1 MGMNEG
7 RRDRVD
13 DVFQS
18 ALDFAPEE
26 RHAFIEGACAGDD
39 DLYELVRRLLAS
51 YERAEADG
59 FIEGSAFR
67 VAEQLAE
74 SRTGLLAGDSFGP
87 YKVVKPLGAGGM
99 GDVYL
104 AQDTRLARA
113 VALKVLSAPLTSA
126 EERVRRFRQEAL
138 AASALNHP
146 NILTIHEIGE
156 SRGRDFIATE
166 YVEGVTL
173 RARMRGRRLSIADAL
188 DIALQIAAALSAAHS
203 AGIVHRDIKP
213 ENIMV
218 RPDGLVKVLDFGIA
232 KYTEPAR
239 VRDSKQ
245 SWVKTAT
252 GVVVGTT
259 GYMSPEQS
267 RGQAVDARTDV
278 WSLGVILYEM
288 VARRLPFPGKTPT
301 DRVAAI
307 LEREPEPLS
316 TLRRDVPAELER
328 IVGRSLAKNRDERYA
343 QAADLAADLRKL
355 RATLGEDHAF
365 RFALPVSARGL
376 LRSRKRSAVALAAL
390 LLVIAVAIAAGIYY
404 LRPGAGDTAIDSL
417 AVLPFVNAG
426 GTADTEYLSDG
437 ITESLINSLSQ
448 LPNLKV
454 MSRSSVFRYKGQE
467 LDARAVGTTLGVRA
481 VLTGRV
487 VQRGDDLFVSVEL
500 VDARDSSHLWG
511 GQYSRKMADLVA
523 LQSEITR
530 DVSRSLRARLSG
542 ADEQR
547 LAKNYTENSEAYQ
560 LYLKGRYFW
569 NKKTPG
575 GHQRSIEYFN
585 QAIEKDPTY
594 ALAFVGL
601 ADAYL
606 SLPNDSDAPPRE
618 TNPKAKAAATR
629 ALAVDS
635 ALAEAHASLAGV
647 KLNYEWDFPG
657 AEEGLKRAISLNPK
671 YHPEVYQRYARYL
684 SSMGRHEEAI
694 AEAKRARELDPLS
707 LSINNNVGQ
716 ALLWARQYDGVIEE
730 SRKALEI
737 DPNFWVAHL
746 FLGKAYEQK
755 GMYPEAVAALQK
767 AKELS
772 GGSSEAT
779 SMIGYVYAVSGRR
792 DEAVRVLDEL
802 KGLSKQRYVSP
813 YHIAMVYA
821 GLGDKEQV
829 FLWLEKAYEDR
840 SQFMTLLKVEPKF
853 DGLRSDPR
861 FTDFVRRGG
870 SG

>member
-1 MGMNEG
+1 MDKG

-13 DVFQS
+13 DVFQD
-18 ALDFAPEE
+18 ALDLALEE
-26 RHAFIEGACAGDD
+26 RRPFVERACAGDE
-39 DLYELVRRLLAS
+39 DLSRAVRRLLAS
-51 YERAEADG
+51 HERAEADG
-59 FIEGSAFR
+59 FIEGPVLQ
-67 VAEQLAE
+67 VAEQLAASE
-74 SRTGLLAGDSFGP
+74 AGLPPGHSVGP
-87 YKVVKPLGAGGM
+87 YKVVRPLGAGGM

-104 AQDTRLARA
+104 AHDTRLNRH
-113 VALKVLSAPLTSA
+113 VALKVLSARLTTD
-126 EERVRRFRQEAL
+126 EERVRRFRREAL

-146 NILTIHEIGE
+146 NILTIYEIGE

-173 RARMRGRRLSIADAL
+173 RRRMRGRWLSLAASL
-188 DIALQIAAALSAAHS
+188 DFALQVAGALAAAHG

-213 ENIMV
+213 ENVMV

-232 KYTEPAR
+232 KYAEPAR
-239 VRDSKQ
+239 RRGSKE
-245 SWVKTAT
+245 SWIKTAT
-252 GVVVGTT
+252 GVVIGTT
-259 GYMSPEQS
+259 AYMSPEQA

-288 VARRLPFPGKTPT
+288 VARQLPFPGKTPT

-307 LEREPEPLS
+307 LEREPEPLGR
-316 TLRRDVPAELER
+316 LRRGVPAELDR
-328 IVGRSLAKNRDERYA
+328 IVGRALAKNRDERYA
-343 QAADLAADLRKL
+343 QTADFAADLRKL
-355 RATLGEDHAF
+355 RATLGEERPF
-365 RFALPVSARGL
+365 RFALPAPAGAL
-376 LRSRKRSAVALAAL
+376 LLSRKRSAVAWAAL
-390 LLVIAVAIAAGIYY
+390 LLVIAAAIAAPIYY
-404 LRPGAGDTAIDSL
+404 LRPGAGATAIDSL

-426 GTADTEYLSDG
+426 GSANTEYLPDG
-437 ITESLINSLSQ
+437 ITDSLINSLSQ

-487 VQRGDDLFVSVEL
+487 VQRGDDLFVSLEL

-523 LQSEITR
+523 LQSEITQ
-530 DVSRSLRARLSG
+530 DVSRNLRARLSG

-575 GHQRSIEYFN
+575 GHQKGIEYFN

-618 TNPKAKAAATR
+618 TYPKAKAAATR
-629 ALAVDS
+629 ALAVDGG
-635 ALAEAHASLAGV
+635 LAEAHASLAWV
-647 KLNYEWDFPG
+647 KFKYEWDFPG
-657 AEEGLKRAISLNPK
+657 AEEGLKRAISLNPN

-707 LSINNNVGQ
+707 LSLNNNVGQ
-716 ALLWARQYDGVIEE
+716 ALLWARQYEGAIEE
-730 SRKALEI
+730 ARKALEI

-755 GMYPEAVAALQK
+755 GMYPEAVTALQK

-792 DEAVRVLDEL
+792 DEALRVLNEL
-802 KGLSKQRYVSP
+802 RELSKQRYVSP
-813 YHIAMVYA
+813 SHIAMVYA

-829 FLWLEKAYEDR
+829 YLWLEKAYEDR
-840 SQFMTLLKVEPKF
+840 SQFMTNLKVEPKF

-861 FTDFVRRGG
+861 FTDLMRRVGL
-870 SG
+870 SR